1 MHDDA
6 NSIETLKAERDG
18 LSIREEVDQLSAQ
31 HDGWESIDDWD
42 RERLKWM
49 GIFFRKLTPGLFM
62 MRVRITGGQVAAVQ
76 LRSLA
81 EIARRVG
88 NGVLDITT
96 RQQVQIRSIGI
107 KDVPGI
113 LKTLK
118 GVDLTSLQTGGDNV
132 RNVTGCALA
141 GLTPL
146 ELFDASSIGRQFAEK
161 ISGNPTLANLPRKMN
176 VGITGCLENCT
187 HSESQDIAMTPA
199 LRKSD
204 GEPGFNV
211 AVGGKMG
218 SGGMTVARPLDI
230 FVEPRDAPLLAV
242 EIVRLFS
249 DEGFRKQRN
258 QARLAFL
265 LEEWGVERFRAVLET
280 RWGRSFDSEGT
291 DTRLSRHNDH
301 LGVHPQMKL
310 GLYSVGLCVPTG
322 RMVSEQA
329 DELARLAEVYGSGEI
344 RLTTGQNAILFNV
357 MEDRLDDLIAE
368 PLLEQFSPNPHPN
381 VAGLVTCT
389 GSDYCSLG
397 LIDTKRVG
405 RWVTE
410 ELIKQYPE
418 APPITMH
425 WSGCPAGCGNHQ
437 AADIGFQGIRTR
449 VDDKVVDGVQIFVG
463 GRTGNQG
470 RPGVRIMDLI
480 PVDTLKDILP
490 VVIKHLELLKQ
501 VQRESKK
508 EKLVLMVPAMTQDSL

>member
-1 MHDDA
+1 
-6 NSIETLKAERDG
+6 
-18 LSIREEVDQLSAQ
+18 
-31 HDGWESIDDWD
+31 
-42 RERLKWM
+42 
-49 GIFFRKLTPGLFM
+49 
-62 MRVRITGGQVAAVQ
+62 
-76 LRSLA
+76 
-81 EIARRVG
+81 
-88 NGVLDITT
+88 
-96 RQQVQIRSIGI
+96 
-107 KDVPGI
+107 
-113 LKTLK
+113 
-118 GVDLTSLQTGGDNV
+118 
-132 RNVTGCALA
+132 
-141 GLTPL
+141 
-146 ELFDASSIGRQFAEK
+146 
-161 ISGNPTLANLPRKMN
+161 
-176 VGITGCLENCT
+176 
-187 HSESQDIAMTPA
+187 
-199 LRKSD
+199 
-204 GEPGFNV
+204 
-211 AVGGKMG
+211 
-218 SGGMTVARPLDI
+218 
-230 FVEPRDAPLLAV
+230 
-242 EIVRLFS
+242 
-249 DEGFRKQRN
+249 
-258 QARLAFL
+258 
-265 LEEWGVERFRAVLET
+265 
-280 RWGRSFDSEGT
+280 
-291 DTRLSRHNDH
+291 
-301 LGVHPQMKL
+301 
-310 GLYSVGLCVPTG
+310 YSVGLCVPTG